1 MILRWS
7 DHFSQVSASSDD
19 VASWKTTRAT
29 RITWEGLLNGR
40 LIRIVSTVR
49 ITGGNM
55 AHFLVHSGARIGCH
69 DWNLR
74 GGHYIDL
81 RIVCRDVLTAD
92 ELRWIGELARTEDD
106 RPVTIRQG
114 KQTLAEAVCIPPL
127 S

>member
-7 DHFSQVSASSDD
+7 DHFSQVSVSTDD
-19 VASWKTTRAT
+19 GIAWKTTHAT
-29 RITWEGLLNGR
+29 KITWEGLFNGR

-81 RIVCRDVLTAD
+81 RIVCRDELTPD
-92 ELRWIGELARTEDD
+92 ELRWIGELARTEND
-106 RPVTIRQG
+106 RPVTVRQG
-114 KQTLAEAVCIPPL
+114 NQTLAEALAIPPL